1 MMNIF
6 IIILS
11 LASVTLSNGTSAI
24 QWLELQTGV
33 RAIGMAGAQ
42 TAAGDDISSS
52 LYNPANVSYIE
63 GQQVFF
69 NKTNYIADISHSFFG
84 YGRQMTELDVLGIN
98 IFFLDSGWIPETTD
112 EANTGNDIGS
122 LGNYKVYNFLAN
134 FSYARSISDK
144 FKVGLGLK
152 YFREDIDNMYAQG
165 LAFDF
170 GAHYS
175 VGLGIKLGLSINNVG
190 PDVKFEGDGLQ
201 QYVDDSVSPSGIL
214 MKSTGSF
221 SLPQIVRLGI
231 EGKVMGSDRMSLIA
245 NNLLGLSVA
254 VDILKPIT
262 DDMYAALGSELSISE
277 MFFVRLGSR
286 INHDTASFSF
296 GLGLE
301 YSNFKIDYSLS
312 DYGDLGQTG
321 QFGIS
326 LKF

>member
-1 MMNIF
+1 MIKKF

-11 LASVTLSNGTSAI
+11 LISLSLNNGTSAV

-42 TAAGDDISSS
+42 VAAGNDISSS
-52 LYNPANVSYIE
+52 LYNPANISYIE

-84 YGRQMTELDVLGIN
+84 YGRQMTELDVVGLN

-134 FSYARSISDK
+134 FSYARSVSDK
-144 FKVGLGLK
+144 FKIGLGFK

-165 LAFDF
+165 LAFDL

-175 VGLGIKLGLSINNVG
+175 VGLGIRLGFSVNNIG

-221 SLPQIVRLGI
+221 SLPQIIRFGI
-231 EGKVMGSDRMSLIA
+231 ESKIMGSDRKSFLR
-245 NNLLGLSVA
+245 NNLLGLNVSA
-254 VDILKPIT
+254 DILKPA
-262 DDMYAALGSELSISE
+262 DGDMYAALGSELSITD
-277 MFFVRLGSR
+277 MFFIRLGSR
-286 INHDTASFSF
+286 INHDSASYGF
-296 GLGLE
+296 GLGLD
-301 YSNFKIDYSLS
+301 YRNFKIDYSLS